1 MPALSTLFRNFFHF
15 CGFPTTTRLK
25 YAAEYGRIAY
35 EIKRRQENPVNLT
48 LTPDFMFARTADITP
63 AFLKNNSIAALLC
76 DIDNTLS
83 PYEDAEPNDEI
94 CAWVKSMQAA
104 GIALALISNNTPA
117 RVETYNAPLGLV
129 AYADAKKPS
138 TARYLDAARALGVDV
153 RTCAVLGDQ
162 LLTDCLSA
170 RRLGVPCI
178 IVSPI
183 RDKKTLFF
191 RCKRALEKP
200 FLAAYRRA
208 HKGEN
213 RD

>member
-1 MPALSTLFRNFFHF
+1 MPALSTLFCDFFIF
-15 CGFPTTTRLK
+15 CGFPTTSRLK

-35 EIKRRQENPVNLT
+35 EIKPKQELPVNRT
-48 LTPDFMFARTADITP
+48 LTPDFMFARAADITP
-63 AFLKNNSIAALLC
+63 EFLHKNRIRALLC

-83 PYEDAEPNDEI
+83 PYEDAVPNEEI
-94 CAWVKSMQAA
+94 RAWVQSLREA
-104 GIALALISNNTPA
+104 GIAVALISNNTPA

-138 TARYLDAARALGVDV
+138 TARYLDALRALG
-153 RTCAVLGDQ
+153 TEKNACAVLGDQ
-162 LLTDCLSA
+162 LLTDCWSA

-178 IVSPI
+178 IVPPI

-213 RD
+213 Q

>member
-1 MPALSTLFRNFFHF
+1 M
-15 CGFPTTTRLK
+15 
-25 YAAEYGRIAY
+25 
-35 EIKRRQENPVNLT
+35 NLT

-83 PYEDAEPNDEI
+83 PYEDAEPSDEI
-94 CAWVKSMQAA
+94 RAWVKSMQAA
-104 GIALALISNNTPA
+104 GIAVALISNNTPA

-153 RTCAVLGDQ
+153 RACAVLGDQ
-162 LLTDCLSA
+162 LLTDCWSA

-178 IVSPI
+178 IVPPI
-183 RDKKTLFF
+183 RDKKTIFF